1 MRGQRN
7 RRRKQ
12 EEEEEME
19 GGKGREGKRRRGRT
33 DVFSDLGADPDPT
46 ELSSIIV
53 SMDQG

>member
-1 MRGQRN
+1 
-7 RRRKQ
+7 
-12 EEEEEME
+12 ME